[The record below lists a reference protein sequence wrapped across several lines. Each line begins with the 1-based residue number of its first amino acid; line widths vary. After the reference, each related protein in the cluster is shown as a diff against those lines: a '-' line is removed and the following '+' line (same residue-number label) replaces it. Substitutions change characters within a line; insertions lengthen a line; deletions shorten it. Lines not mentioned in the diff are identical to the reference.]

1 MLYVV
6 MWKKQEVKYM
16 IIGLM
21 KEDWMEQLGDKKT
34 DRFLTLIDKIVVV
47 GKTKSNEDPYYFVN
61 EDYDKVKRVLS
72 SFSNIK
78 AYPQRLWW
86 STNYSFVEIEEG
98 VTPEILR
105 KRWIHELQTRN
116 LV

>member
-1 MLYVV
+1 
-6 MWKKQEVKYM
+6 M

-21 KEDWMEQLGDKKT
+21 KESWMEQLGNRHT

-47 GKTKSNEDPYYFVN
+47 GKEKSNENPYYFVN
-61 EDYDKVKRVLS
+61 EDYNKVRRVLKE
-72 SFSNIK
+72 FSNLK

-86 STNYSFVEIEEG
+86 STNYSFVEIEDG

-105 KRWIHELQTRN
+105 SRWVNELQTRN